1 MKYEKLRAMIDK
13 TLVFEFD
20 TGVKIVGI
28 LKEVK
33 PEEGAVKLAVMKDV
47 DILSET
53 GDLIEHHS
61 TFTFVPNKQK
71 KFGIKK
77 E

>member
-1 MKYEKLRAMIDK
+1 VKYEKLRAMIDK
-13 TLVFEFD
+13 TVVFEFD

-33 PEEGAVKLAVMKDV
+33 PEEGIVTLAVMKDV

-53 GDLIEHHS
+53 GDLIEHHAN
-61 TFTFVPNKQK
+61 FTFVPNKQK

>member
-1 MKYEKLRAMIDK
+1 MIDK
-13 TLVFEFD
+13 TVVFEFD
-20 TGVKIVGI
+20 TGIKIVGI
-28 LKEVK
+28 LKEAK
-33 PEEGAVKLAVMKDV
+33 PEEGTVKLAVMKDV

-61 TFTFVPNKQK
+61 VFTLVPNKQK

>member
-13 TLVFEFD
+13 TVVFEFD

-28 LKEVK
+28 LKEVS
-33 PEEGAVKLAVMKDV
+33 PEEGVVKLAVMKDV
-47 DILSET
+47 DILAEN

-61 TFTFVPNKQK
+61 NFTLVPNKQK